1 MLQTETSV
9 DPAIIDALLSFADG
23 DAAFLA
29 DLFEIYREQAVTL
42 LEGLDRAVSAGDRV
56 AVLGAAHALRGAS
69 LNIGAASVATACRRL
84 EIAMSDRAANARGF
98 HATRIRVELER
109 FERSFPL
116 F

>member
-29 DLFEIYREQAVTL
+29 DLFEIYREQAVTI
-42 LEGLDRAVSAGDRV
+42 LEGLDSAVAAGDRI
-56 AVLGAAHALRGAS
+56 AVLRAAHALRGAS
-69 LNIGAASVATACRRL
+69 LNIGAASMARACRRM
-84 EIAMSDRAANARGF
+84 EIAMSDRAADAKGID
-98 HATRIRVELER
+98 ATGIRVELER